1 MAAILDTSFCIALA
15 SIGQLELLEH
25 LQDLLLPEGAHQ
37 ELQLGRRKGYR
48 DAARILK
55 QLDHL
60 GAQIREIEAPTVDD
74 EVLAL
79 ARQSQAVVFSQDWE
93 LRRRAQ
99 KAGLVAFD
107 TADFLFMLLSRE
119 ILNLEDYQRLI
130 GVLGRRGLIS
140 RDRMRQYLD
149 LNID

>member
-1 MAAILDTSFCIALA
+1 M
-15 SIGQLELLEH
+15 
-25 LQDLLLPEGAHQ
+25 
-37 ELQLGRRKGYR
+37 QLGRRKGYR